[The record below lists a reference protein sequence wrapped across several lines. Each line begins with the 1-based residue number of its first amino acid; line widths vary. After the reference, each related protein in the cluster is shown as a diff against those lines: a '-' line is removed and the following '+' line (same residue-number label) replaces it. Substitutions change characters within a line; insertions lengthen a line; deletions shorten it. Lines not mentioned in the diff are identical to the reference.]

1 MQTST
6 IIGVA
11 LIAVSL
17 LLISIGLFHKKEAFF
32 NLRDIVKNHLTIFE
46 NSRMNYVVF
55 YVLPALFAA
64 GLSLLYSAATEFYT
78 ELSVILGILLSVLLT
93 ILSILSN
100 YDFST
105 VKDAQQKEK
114 AKEVVEQTINAIT
127 FSTLLCIFLLL
138 YNLTLIIVRSY
149 NFSWITWDLS
159 IIKAIIS
166 AIAYYLF
173 AVICLNLL
181 LVVKQMSKIIQFNLN
196 VKKGS

>member
-1 MQTST
+1 MQTTT

-17 LLISIGLFHKKEAFF
+17 LLISIGLFHKKEDFF
-32 NLRDIVKNHLTIFE
+32 NLRDIVKNHFTIFKD
-46 NSRMNYVVF
+46 SKMNYVVF
-55 YVLPALFAA
+55 YVLPALFAT

-105 VKDAQQKEK
+105 VTDEIQKEK

-127 FSTLLCIFLLL
+127 FSALLCIFLLL

-149 NFSWITWDLS
+149 DFSWITWDLS
-159 IIKAIIS
+159 IIKAAVS
-166 AIAYYLF
+166 AIAYYVF

>member
-6 IIGVA
+6 IIGIV

-17 LLISIGLFHKKEAFF
+17 LSISIGLFHKKEDFF
-32 NLRDIVKNHLTIFE
+32 NLRDIVKSHLTIFK
-46 NSRMNYVVF
+46 SSKMNYVVF

-105 VKDAQQKEK
+105 VTDVQQKEK

-127 FSTLLCIFLLL
+127 FSALLCIFLLL
-138 YNLTLIIVRSY
+138 YNLALIIVRSY
-149 NFSWITWDLS
+149 DFSWITWDLS
-159 IIKAIIS
+159 FIKAAVS
-166 AIAYYLF
+166 AIAYYVF

-196 VKKGS
+196 VKKGP

>member
-1 MQTST
+1 MKTSI
-6 IIGVA
+6 IIGITLV
-11 LIAVSL
+11 VSSL
-17 LLISIGLFHKKEAFF
+17 LLITACLFHKREDFF
-32 NLRDIVKNHLTIFE
+32 NLRNVVKKHFKLFK
-46 NSRMNYVVF
+46 NSKMNYVVF

-105 VKDAQQKEK
+105 VTDEKQKEK

-127 FSTLLCIFLLL
+127 FSSLLCIFLLL
-138 YNLTLIIVRSY
+138 YNLALIIVRSY
-149 NFSWITWDLS
+149 DFSWITWDLS
-159 IIKAIIS
+159 IIKAAVS
-166 AIAYYLF
+166 AIAYYVF

-181 LVVKQMSKIIQFNLN
+181 LVVKQMSKIIQFTIN

>member
-6 IIGVA
+6 IIGIV

-17 LLISIGLFHKKEAFF
+17 LSISIGLFHKKEDFF
-32 NLRDIVKNHLTIFE
+32 NLRDIVKNHFTIFK

-105 VKDAQQKEK
+105 
-114 AKEVVEQTINAIT
+114 AKRE
-127 FSTLLCIFLLL
+127 
-138 YNLTLIIVRSY
+138 R
-149 NFSWITWDLS
+149 
-159 IIKAIIS
+159 
-166 AIAYYLF
+166 
-173 AVICLNLL
+173 
-181 LVVKQMSKIIQFNLN
+181 
-196 VKKGS
+196 KGSCRAND

>member
-6 IIGVA
+6 IIGIV

-17 LLISIGLFHKKEAFF
+17 LSISIGLFHKKEDFF
-32 NLRDIVKNHLTIFE
+32 NLRDIVKNHFTIFK

-105 VKDAQQKEK
+105 VTDVQQKEN

-127 FSTLLCIFLLL
+127 FSALLCIFLLL
-138 YNLTLIIVRSY
+138 YNLALIIVRSY
-149 NFSWITWDLS
+149 DFSWITWDLS

-166 AIAYYLF
+166 AIAYYVF

>member
-105 VKDAQQKEK
+105 VTDEQQKEK

-127 FSTLLCIFLLL
+127 FSALLCIFLLL

-149 NFSWITWDLS
+149 DFTWITWDLS
-159 IIKAIIS
+159 FIKAIIS
-166 AIAYYLF
+166 AIAYYVF

>member
-6 IIGVA
+6 IIGIV

-17 LLISIGLFHKKEAFF
+17 LLISIGLFHKKEDFF
-32 NLRDIVKNHLTIFE
+32 NLRDIVKSHLTIFK

-100 YDFST
+100 YEFST
-105 VKDAQQKEK
+105 VTDVQQKEK
-114 AKEVVEQTINAIT
+114 AKEVIEQTICAIA
-127 FSTLLCIFLLL
+127 FSALLCIFLLL
-138 YNLTLIIVRSY
+138 YNLALIIVQSY
-149 NFSWITWDLS
+149 DFSWITWNLS
-159 IIKAIIS
+159 IIKTVVS
-166 AIAYYLF
+166 AIAYYVF